1 MDAVYKC
8 LPEIIPTELQTLI
21 HLFAGTC
28 TPSCA
33 NMRTFIKNVNNSKFL
48 GGLET
53 LWVVLITMHPPRYIL
68 RLFEHHSLTICELDL
83 QIANHELKQTQ
94 YLQYLNNNPGASSE
108 FTRLATCEWFQIEVE
123 TITKERTR
131 RLHDKIKCWSC

>member
-33 NMRTFIKNVNNSKFL
+33 NMRTFIENLDNSKFL

-53 LWVVLITMHPPRYIL
+53 QWVALITMNTPRYL
-68 RLFEHHSLTICELDL
+68 MRRFENYALTICELDL
-83 QIANHELKQTQ
+83 KIAYYELKHTR
-94 YLQYLNNNPGASSE
+94 YSKYLNDNPGASSE
-108 FTRLATCEWFQIEVE
+108 FTRLAMCEWFQIEVE

-131 RLHDKIKCWSC
+131 RLHDKITCWSC